1 VGFSIF
7 EILKEQIN
15 KDWIAKL
22 GSLLS
27 YPVYTYIKNKLDHTE
42 YGGALLVGLNGIS
55 VVAHGRSNAKAMK
68 NAIRFAALI
77 AKSGF
82 VTNARDY
89 FERS

>member
-1 VGFSIF
+1 
-7 EILKEQIN
+7 
-15 KDWIAKL
+15 
-22 GSLLS
+22 
-27 YPVYTYIKNKLDHTE
+27 
-42 YGGALLVGLNGIS
+42 VGLNGIS

-82 VTNARDY
+82 ITNARDY